1 MNPLKVIIIDDE
13 PDCVRLLELQLN
25 RHCPNVTVIGSTS
38 NSEDGL
44 IMLLKTPPDLLYL
57 DIEMPHLNGFDLLE
71 KVGDLTFQVVFTTA
85 YDRYAVR
92 AFKFSALDY
101 LLKPIDPVELKAT
114 VEKAAQKVQVV
125 QQQLDLLKQQ
135 LLSPRRSSKIALPQ
149 LNGFIIADIEQ
160 IIYCESDSN
169 YTRFHM
175 KNNEQYLICRSL
187 GEVES
192 LLEGYTF
199 FRPHKQFLVNTNE
212 IKRVTRDD
220 GTILEL
226 SNGMQV
232 PVSRQKV
239 DSVKQIFNRI

>member
-13 PDCVRLLELQLN
+13 PDCVRLLELQLE

-114 VEKAAQKVQVV
+114 VEKATQKVQVV

-135 LLSPRRSSKIALPQ
+135 LLSTRRSSKIALPQ

-187 GEVES
+187 GEVEG

-199 FRPHKQFLVNTNE
+199 FRPHKQFLVNTEE
-212 IKRVTRDD
+212 IKKVIRDD

-226 SNGMQV
+226 SNGVQV
-232 PVSRQKV
+232 PVSRQKL
-239 DSVKQIFNRI
+239 DSVKQIFNRV

>member
-13 PDCVRLLELQLN
+13 PDCVRLLELQLE

-135 LLSPRRSSKIALPQ
+135 LLSPRRSSRIALPQ

-187 GEVES
+187 GEVEN

-212 IKRVTRDD
+212 IKRVIRDD

-232 PVSRQKV
+232 PVSRQKL
-239 DSVKQIFNRI
+239 DGVKQIFNRI

>member
-125 QQQLDLLKQQ
+125 QQQLNLLKQQ
-135 LLSPRRSSKIALPQ
+135 LLSSRRSSKIALPQ

-192 LLEGYTF
+192 LLEGYSF
-199 FRPHKQFLVNTNE
+199 FRPHKQFLVNTDE
-212 IKRVTRDD
+212 IKRVVRDE
-220 GTILEL
+220 GTVLEL

-232 PVSRQKV
+232 PVSRQKL
-239 DSVKQIFNRI
+239 DGVKQIFNRI

>member
-135 LLSPRRSSKIALPQ
+135 LLSTRRSSKIALPQ

-212 IKRVTRDD
+212 IKRVIRDD

-226 SNGMQV
+226 SNGAQV
-232 PVSRQKV
+232 PVSRQKLEG
-239 DSVKQIFNRI
+239 VKQIFNRI

>member
-135 LLSPRRSSKIALPQ
+135 LLSSRRSSKIALPQ

-199 FRPHKQFLVNTNE
+199 FRPHKQFLVNTDE
-212 IKRVTRDD
+212 IKRVVRDE

-226 SNGMQV
+226 SNGTQV
-232 PVSRQKV
+232 PVSRQKL
-239 DSVKQIFNRI
+239 DGVKQIFNRI

>member
-25 RHCPNVTVIGSTS
+25 RHCPNVTVVGSTS

-135 LLSPRRSSKIALPQ
+135 LLSPRRSSRIALPQ

-212 IKRVTRDD
+212 IKRVIRDD

-226 SNGMQV
+226 SNGMHV
-232 PVSRQKV
+232 PVSRQKL
-239 DSVKQIFNRI
+239 DGVKQIFNRI

>member
-135 LLSPRRSSKIALPQ
+135 LLSSRRSSKIALPQ

-199 FRPHKQFLVNTNE
+199 FRPHKQFLVNTDE
-212 IKRVTRDD
+212 IKRVVRDE

-226 SNGMQV
+226 SNGVQV
-232 PVSRQKV
+232 PVSRQKL
-239 DSVKQIFNRI
+239 DGVKQIFNRI

>member
-135 LLSPRRSSKIALPQ
+135 LLSPRRSSRIALPQ

-220 GTILEL
+220 GTVLEL

>member
-71 KVGDLTFQVVFTTA
+71 KIGDLTFQVVFTTA

-101 LLKPIDPVELKAT
+101 LLKPIDPVELKVT

-135 LLSPRRSSKIALPQ
+135 LLSTRRSSKIALPQ

-187 GEVES
+187 GEVEN

-199 FRPHKQFLVNTNE
+199 FRPHKQFLVNTEE
-212 IKRVTRDD
+212 IKKVIRDD

-226 SNGMQV
+226 SNGIQV
-232 PVSRQKV
+232 PVSRQKIE
-239 DSVKQIFNRI
+239 SVKQIFNRV

>member
-25 RHCPNVTVIGSTS
+25 RHCPNVTVVGSTS

-71 KVGDLTFQVVFTTA
+71 KVGELTFQVVFTTA

-135 LLSPRRSSKIALPQ
+135 LLSSRRSSKIALPQ

-212 IKRVTRDD
+212 IKRVIRDD
-220 GTILEL
+220 GTVLEL
-226 SNGMQV
+226 SNGTQV

-239 DSVKQIFNRI
+239 DSVKQIFNRL

>member
-101 LLKPIDPVELKAT
+101 LLKPIDPIELKAT
-114 VEKAAQKVQVV
+114 VEKAAQKMQVV

-135 LLSPRRSSKIALPQ
+135 LLSTRRSSKIALPQ

-187 GEVES
+187 GEVEN

-199 FRPHKQFLVNTNE
+199 FRPHKQFLVNTEE
-212 IKRVTRDD
+212 IKKVIRVD

-226 SNGMQV
+226 SNGIQV
-232 PVSRQKV
+232 PVSRQKIE
-239 DSVKQIFNRI
+239 SVKQIFNRV

>member
-135 LLSPRRSSKIALPQ
+135 LLSSRRSSKIALPQ

-199 FRPHKQFLVNTNE
+199 FRPHKQFLVNTDE
-212 IKRVTRDD
+212 IKRVVRDE
-220 GTILEL
+220 GTVLEL

-232 PVSRQKV
+232 PVSRQKL
-239 DSVKQIFNRI
+239 DGVKQIFNRI

>member
-114 VEKAAQKVQVV
+114 VEKAALKVQVV

-135 LLSPRRSSKIALPQ
+135 LLSTRRSSKIALPQ

-187 GEVES
+187 GEVEN

-199 FRPHKQFLVNTNE
+199 FRPHKQFLVNTEE
-212 IKRVTRDD
+212 IKKVIRDD

-226 SNGMQV
+226 SNGAQV

-239 DSVKQIFNRI
+239 DSVKQIFNRV

>member
-135 LLSPRRSSKIALPQ
+135 LLSSRRSSKIALPQ

-192 LLEGYTF
+192 LLEGYSF
-199 FRPHKQFLVNTNE
+199 FRPHKQFLVNTDE
-212 IKRVTRDD
+212 IKRVVRDE

-226 SNGMQV
+226 SNGTQV
-232 PVSRQKV
+232 PVSRQKL
-239 DSVKQIFNRI
+239 DGVKQIFNRI